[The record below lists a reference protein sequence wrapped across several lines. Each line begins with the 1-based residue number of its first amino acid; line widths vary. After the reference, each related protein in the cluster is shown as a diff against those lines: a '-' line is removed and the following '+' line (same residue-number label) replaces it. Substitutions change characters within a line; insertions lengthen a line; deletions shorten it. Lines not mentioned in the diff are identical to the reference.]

1 MCQMMH
7 LELSQARNDPA
18 RQENSVV
25 KTTGPKALLRSTSSP
40 FSAVGAVLKTTLQTG
55 RIF

>member
-7 LELSQARNDPA
+7 LELSQARSDPA
-18 RQENSVV
+18 RQENWVV
-25 KTTGPKALLRSTSSP
+25 KTTGPKALLRSTSTP
-40 FSAVGAVLKTTLQTG
+40 YSAAGAVTRTTLQTG